1 MSTAVKI
8 SIFIISTL
16 VFIALALTALIKTQI
31 TPEKVRETLLPLAE
45 KSLQRSVDFGEIKI
59 GLFSGISIA
68 DLQVM
73 QKNGEG
79 EFFSVHTVAL
89 HYQFWPLFTGKV
101 IVDQILLDQPK
112 INFIRRPDG
121 HFNFCDLLHEP
132 TTGGNGSAVS
142 GQHDRSTALPA
153 TFNLLVKEVN
163 IKAGELQYV
172 DKFKNARTP
181 FRYSLN
187 NLNFKARQITLDQSF
202 PVDLSA
208 VVNGSNID
216 ISGNYNFSHRTGD
229 LKIHLAP
236 LAVVQFAPYYRDIFP
251 GKLGSAQ
258 LTLNL
263 EVDIQPDLIS
273 SSGKIIFA
281 DVDLVLDTFPD
292 TGLKKA
298 RLGIDYALNYNVD
311 KQLLAVSTLLFNFN
325 GINLG
330 AEGEVDLST
339 PDPYLVSRLF
349 LKKLDLREVM
359 QNLPVELSRKYQ
371 KYSFAGMVDGRLDF
385 SGKVSSGID
394 LLKLV
399 QLSLTDVRANSEN
412 LRAGISGDITYAD
425 RVLQLK
431 KMLLQYGDQQAE
443 LEANVERGADNIF
456 RGEFALSANTLDLN
470 KILSEPESES
480 RSEPESVGS
489 STGNKGIAVPPE
501 TERKTLADDIGP
513 FDIPVDMLGT
523 LAIKRLIYQQ
533 LNVDKITA
541 NLSLKNNYLSITNFT
556 SQIGGG
562 ELEGSALVNLGVKGL
577 SYQGEM
583 SLRQPNVMTL
593 ISGLFPA
600 TKQSASG
607 QLLWQN
613 NFSGS
618 GTLADNW
625 LPALQ
630 LKGSVNLQQGTIKGF
645 PALEQLAGLL
655 LNPKLKV
662 ISFQSLTGQYDLRD
676 GLAQIKSQLNSSKTE
691 LSSSGTIDIDGR
703 LNLHLDARFSPE
715 VLDKLGISKVLKVT
729 VSDSVGWGILPLT
742 IRGTLERPE
751 VSYDSAALQEQVVKQ
766 GAEKLSQKLLE
777 KLASETDGDI
787 EPIKQ
792 LLDNTL
798 NKLFGK

>member
-1 MSTAVKI
+1 MSTPIKI

-16 VFIALALTALIKTQI
+16 VFLALALIALVKTQI

-73 QKNGEG
+73 QKNGKD

-163 IKAGELQYV
+163 IKAGELLYV
-172 DKFKNARTP
+172 DKFKNAKSP

-187 NLNFKARQITLDQSF
+187 NLNFKARQITFDQSF

-208 VVNGSNID
+208 VINGANID
-216 ISGNYNFSHRTGD
+216 VSGRYNFSNRTGD
-229 LKIHLAP
+229 LTILLAP
-236 LAVVQFAPYYRDIFP
+236 LGVVQFAPYYRDVFP
-251 GKLGSAQ
+251 GKLGAAQ
-258 LTLNL
+258 LSLNL
-263 EVDIQPDLIS
+263 KVAIQPDLVS
-273 SSGKIIFA
+273 SKGKITFA
-281 DVDLVLDTFPD
+281 DVDLVLDMFPD

-298 RLGIDYALNYNVD
+298 SLGIDYALNYNVE

-359 QNLPVELSRKYQ
+359 QNLPVELSRNYQ
-371 KYSFAGMVDGRLDF
+371 KYSFAGMVDGRVDF
-385 SGKVSSGID
+385 SGELSRGID
-394 LLKLV
+394 LLKSA
-399 QLSLTDVRANSEN
+399 QLSLTDVRANSEH

-425 RVLQLK
+425 KVLQLENL
-431 KMLLQYGDQQAE
+431 LLQYGDQQAQ
-443 LEANVERGADNIF
+443 LQAKVERAPDNIF
-456 RGEFALSANTLDLN
+456 HGEFDLSADTLDLN
-470 KILSEPESES
+470 KILSKPAPEI
-480 RSEPESVGS
+480 RSEPEPVGS
-489 STGNKGIAVPPE
+489 NTGNKGIAVPAE
-501 TERKTLADDIGP
+501 TEQKTLADDIGP
-513 FDIPVDMLGT
+513 FDIPINMQGT
-523 LAIKRLIYQQ
+523 LAIKRLIYQK
-533 LNVDKITA
+533 LNVDKVTA
-541 NLSLKNNYLSITNFT
+541 DLSLKNNSLSITDLT
-556 SQIGGG
+556 GQIGDG
-562 ELEGSALVNLGVKGL
+562 ELEGSALVDLGIKGL
-577 SYQGEM
+577 SYRGEM

-593 ISGLFPA
+593 ISGLFPD
-600 TKQSASG
+600 TEQSATG
-607 QLLWQN
+607 QLQWQN

-630 LKGSVNLQQGTIKGF
+630 LKGEINLQQGSVKGF
-645 PALEQLAGLL
+645 PALEQLAGFLDS
-655 LNPKLKV
+655 PTLKV

-676 GLAQIKSQLNSSKTE
+676 GLARIKGQLNSSKTK
-691 LSSSGTIDIDGR
+691 LISTGTVAIDGH
-703 LNLHLDARFSPE
+703 LNLNLDARFSPE
-715 VLDKLGISKVLKVT
+715 VLGKLGLNKVLKKT
-729 VSDSVGWGILPLT
+729 VADQDGWGTLPLL
-742 IRGTLERPE
+742 IRGTLDHPQ
-751 VSYDSAALQEQVVKQ
+751 VSYNSVALQDQVI
-766 GAEKLSQKLLE
+766 EKASQKLLE
-777 KLASETDGDI
+777 KLVPEGDGTA
-787 EPIKQ
+787 EPLKKM
-792 LLDNTL
+792 LDNTL

>member
-1 MSTAVKI
+1 MSTPIKI

-16 VFIALALTALIKTQI
+16 VFLALALIALVKTQI

-73 QKNGEG
+73 QKNGKD

-112 INFIRRPDG
+112 INFIRRPNG

-142 GQHDRSTALPA
+142 GQHDRLPA

-163 IKAGELQYV
+163 IKAGELLYV
-172 DKFKNARTP
+172 DKFKNAKSP

-187 NLNFKARQITLDQSF
+187 NLNFKARQITFDQSF

-208 VVNGSNID
+208 VINGANID
-216 ISGNYNFSHRTGD
+216 VSGRYNFSNRTGD
-229 LKIHLAP
+229 LTILLAP
-236 LAVVQFAPYYRDIFP
+236 LGVVQFAPYYRDVFP
-251 GKLGSAQ
+251 GKLGAAQ
-258 LTLNL
+258 LSLNL
-263 EVDIQPDLIS
+263 KVAIQPDLVS
-273 SSGKIIFA
+273 SKGKITFA
-281 DVDLVLDTFPD
+281 DVDLVLDMFPD

-298 RLGIDYALNYNVD
+298 SLGIDYALNYNVE

-349 LKKLDLREVM
+349 LKKLDLRDVM
-359 QNLPVELSRKYQ
+359 QNLPVELSRNYQ
-371 KYSFAGMVDGRLDF
+371 KYSFAGMVDGRVDF
-385 SGKVSSGID
+385 SGELSRGID
-394 LLKLV
+394 LLKSA
-399 QLSLTDVRANSEN
+399 QLSLTDVRANSEH

-425 RVLQLK
+425 KVLQLENL
-431 KMLLQYGDQQAE
+431 LLQYGDQQAQ
-443 LEANVERGADNIF
+443 LQAKVERAPDNIF
-456 RGEFALSANTLDLN
+456 HGEFDLSADTLDLN
-470 KILSEPESES
+470 KILSKPTSEI
-480 RSEPESVGS
+480 RSEPEPVGS
-489 STGNKGIAVPPE
+489 NTGNKGIAVPAE

-513 FDIPVDMLGT
+513 FDIPIDILGT
-523 LAIKRLIYQQ
+523 LLVKRLIYQK
-533 LNVDKITA
+533 LNVDKVTA
-541 NLSLKNNYLSITNFT
+541 NLSLKNNSLSITDLT
-556 SQIGGG
+556 GQIGDG
-562 ELEGSALVNLGVKGL
+562 ELEGSALVDFGIKGL
-577 SYQGEM
+577 SYRGEM

-593 ISGLFPA
+593 ISGLFPD
-600 TKQSASG
+600 TEQSATG
-607 QLLWQN
+607 QLQWQN

-630 LKGSVNLQQGTIKGF
+630 LKGAINLQQGSVKGF
-645 PALEQLAGLL
+645 PALEQLAGFLDS
-655 LNPKLKV
+655 PTLKV

-676 GLAQIKSQLNSSKTE
+676 GLARIKGQLNSSKTK
-691 LSSSGTIDIDGR
+691 LISTGTVAIDGH
-703 LNLHLDARFSPE
+703 LNLNLDARFSPE
-715 VLDKLGISKVLKVT
+715 VLGKLGLNKVLKKT
-729 VSDSVGWGILPLT
+729 VADQDGWGTLPLL
-742 IRGTLERPE
+742 IRGTLDDPQ
-751 VSYDSAALQEQVVKQ
+751 VSYNSVALQDQVI
-766 GAEKLSQKLLE
+766 EKASQKLLE
-777 KLASETDGDI
+777 KLVPEGDGTA
-787 EPIKQ
+787 EPLKKM
-792 LLDNTL
+792 LDNTL